1 MDAAVVLTFTLGLSA
16 FFSVGILLV
25 WHVYLCLTNQTTIEF
40 YINYD
45 EGREAKA
52 RGETYKN
59 PFDKGWRKNLRRVFG
74 DVQCWRAGLFSL
86 RPPPEPEY
94 PLLPPVAHVP
104 YSGLVATTGGAATSG
119 SNSGI
124 SVGNGGSN
132 SSAAVRWQYSS
143 EKDCKV

>member
-45 EGREAKA
+45 EGREAKQ

-74 DVQCWRAGLFSL
+74 DVQWWRAGLFSL

-104 YSGLVATTGGAATSG
+104 YSGLVATTAAATNG
-119 SNSGI
+119 SSSN
-124 SVGNGGSN
+124 GNGNGSSHS
-132 SSAAVRWQYSS
+132 SSATVRWQYSS